1 VDALRNANVELI
13 SLVAEVNNEI
23 IGHILFSPVTIDGAV
38 NVKVAGL
45 APMAAIPTWQR
56 QGVGTQLVY
65 AGLKSCEGA
74 GYDAV
79 VVLGHADYYPR
90 FGFSPSTN
98 YGLRCQYD
106 VPPEVFMVKEIN
118 KGSLKEVT
126 GVVKCYHLFNE
137 I

>member
-1 VDALRNANVELI
+1 
-13 SLVAEVNNEI
+13 
-23 IGHILFSPVTIDGAV
+23 
-38 NVKVAGL
+38 
-45 APMAAIPTWQR
+45 
-56 QGVGTQLVY
+56 
-65 AGLKSCEGA
+65 
-74 GYDAV
+74 